1 MSGCFLCACALWQK
15 GVTGIAEAVF
25 GWRVLPCL
33 RFLGRCN
40 FWKGCVLLNI
50 VVYGE
55 PVPQGRPK
63 FARIGNHVHA
73 YDPEKSKTYKQLVRF
88 WVTQY
93 LKQLDS
99 FKPYENALCV
109 ELTFYVGIPT
119 SWSQKKRIQA
129 INGQIRPI
137 VRNGDLDNMI
147 KAVLD
152 ANNGLL
158 WVDDC
163 IITDLTARKQYT
175 AELARVE
182 IKITEVQNAE

>member
-1 MSGCFLCACALWQK
+1 MSGFFLCACALWQK

-40 FWKGCVLLNI
+40 FWKGCVLLII

-55 PVPQGRPK
+55 PVPQGRPR
-63 FARIGNHVHA
+63 FANGHA
-73 YDPEKSKTYKQLVRF
+73 YDPQRSKNYKQLVRF
-88 WVTQY
+88 WVTQF
-93 LKQLDS
+93 LKKIDGW
-99 FKPYENALCV
+99 KPHENALCV
-109 ELTFYVGIPT
+109 DLTFYVGIPT

-137 VRNGDLDNMI
+137 TRSGDLDNLI
-147 KAVLD
+147 KAILD

-163 IITDLTARKQYT
+163 IITDISARKRYT

>member
-1 MSGCFLCACALWQK
+1 M
-15 GVTGIAEAVF
+15 E
-25 GWRVLPCL
+25 
-33 RFLGRCN
+33 
-40 FWKGCVLLNI
+40 I

-63 FARIGNHVHA
+63 FVRIGNHVHT
-73 YDPEKSKTYKQLVRF
+73 YDPEKSRSYKQLVRF
-88 WVTQY
+88 WVTQH
-93 LKQLDS
+93 LKKIEG
-99 FKPYENALCV
+99 FKPFENALCV
-109 ELTFYVGIPT
+109 DLTFYVGIPT

-137 VRNGDLDNMI
+137 TRSGDLDNLI
-147 KAVLD
+147 KAILD

-163 IITDLTARKQYT
+163 IITDISARKLYT